1 MAAAGPRW
9 AIQQLLCVM
18 SHIDTGPLSA
28 KRAVWTARGM
38 PRRPSVRS
46 PRRVTGALGR
56 KAFFFFFELGG
67 RGEN

>member
-18 SHIDTGPLSA
+18 PRVDTGPLSG

-38 PRRPSVRS
+38 LQRPPRALREGSRALQARRPFRE
-46 PRRVTGALGR
+46 R
-56 KAFFFFFELGG
+56 GG
-67 RGEN
+67 RGEARA